1 MLSSGIPMA
10 WAFQCKTTPV
20 IMGILNV
27 TPDSFSDGGRYRSV
41 EEAVH
46 HARLMIEEGAD
57 IIDVGGESTRP
68 FSEPVAEKEE
78 LHRVIPVIERLHEI
92 PGAFISVDTYK
103 ANVAREALLAGA
115 DMVNDI
121 SGLTYDDA
129 MAGVIAGND
138 AHAVIMHIKGTPR
151 NMQENP
157 RYDDVIGE
165 ISGFLQE
172 RVEYAVRSGIDREK
186 IVIDPGIGFGKRIE
200 DNLRILKM
208 LGTFRDL
215 GRPVLIGTSMKSF
228 IGKITDMP
236 LEERVEGTLA
246 SLAVAIMNGADVL
259 RVHDVRRAKKVLK
272 IVKAVMEA

>member
-1 MLSSGIPMA
+1 MA

-41 EEAVH
+41 EEAVD

-68 FSEPVAEKEE
+68 YSEPVAEKEE

-103 ANVAREALLAGA
+103 ASVAREALKAGA

-121 SGLTYDDA
+121 SGLTYDNA
-129 MAGVIAGND
+129 MAGVIAEND
-138 AHAVIMHIKGTPR
+138 AYTVIMHIKGTPR

-165 ISGFLQE
+165 IREFLHE
-172 RVEYAVRSGIDREK
+172 RVEYAVLSGVDREK
-186 IVIDPGIGFGKRIE
+186 IVVDPGIGFGKRVE

-208 LGTFRDL
+208 LDAFKEL
-215 GRPVLIGTSMKSF
+215 GRPVLVGTSMKSF

-259 RVHDVRRAKKVLK
+259 RVHDVRRARKVLK

>member
-1 MLSSGIPMA
+1 
-10 WAFQCKTTPV
+10 
-20 IMGILNV
+20 
-27 TPDSFSDGGRYRSV
+27 
-41 EEAVH
+41 
-46 HARLMIEEGAD
+46 
-57 IIDVGGESTRP
+57 
-68 FSEPVAEKEE
+68 
-78 LHRVIPVIERLHEI
+78 
-92 PGAFISVDTYK
+92 
-103 ANVAREALLAGA
+103 
-115 DMVNDI
+115 MVNDI

-129 MAGVIAGND
+129 MAGVIAEND

-165 ISGFLQE
+165 IKGFLRE
-172 RVEYAVRSGIDREK
+172 RVEYAVRNGVDREK
-186 IVIDPGIGFGKRIE
+186 IVVDPGIGFGKRVE

-208 LGTFRDL
+208 LADFKEL

-228 IGKITDMP
+228 IGKLTDMP

-272 IVKAVMEA
+272 IVKAVMDA

>member
-1 MLSSGIPMA
+1 MLSSEIPMA
-10 WAFQCKTTPV
+10 RALRHKTTPV

-41 EEAVH
+41 EEALD
-46 HARLMIEEGAD
+46 HARLMIDEGAG

-78 LHRVIPVIERLHEI
+78 LHRVIPVIERLHDM

-103 ANVAREALLAGA
+103 ANVAREALKAGA
-115 DMVNDI
+115 DMINDI

-129 MAGVIAGND
+129 MAGVIAEHD

-165 ISGFLQE
+165 ITGFLRE
-172 RVEYAVRSGIDREK
+172 RVEYAVRSGVDREK
-186 IVIDPGIGFGKRIE
+186 IIVDPGIGFGKRVE

-208 LGTFRDL
+208 LAVFKGL

-228 IGKITDMP
+228 IGKLTDMP

-259 RVHDVRRAKKVLK
+259 RVHDVRRTNKVLK

>member
-27 TPDSFSDGGRYRSV
+27 TPDSFSDGGRHRST
-41 EEAVH
+41 EDAVD

-103 ANVAREALLAGA
+103 ANVAREALKAGA

-157 RYDDVIGE
+157 WYDDVVGE
-165 ISGFLQE
+165 ISAFLHE
-172 RVEYAVRSGIDREK
+172 RVEYAVRSGVDREK
-186 IVIDPGIGFGKRIE
+186 IVIDPGIGFGKRVE

-208 LGTFRDL
+208 LRAFHEL

>member
-1 MLSSGIPMA
+1 MA
-10 WAFQCKTTPV
+10 RSLRRKTTPV

-27 TPDSFSDGGRYRSV
+27 TPDSFSDGGRHRSV
-41 EEAVH
+41 GEAID

-68 FSEPVAEKEE
+68 FSEPVTEKEE
-78 LHRVIPVIERLHEI
+78 LHRVIPVIERLRDI

-129 MAGVIAGND
+129 MAGVIAEND

-165 ISGFLQE
+165 IKGFLRE
-172 RVEYAVRSGIDREK
+172 RVEYAVRNGVDREK
-186 IVIDPGIGFGKRIE
+186 IVVDPGIGFGKRVE

-208 LGTFRDL
+208 LADFKEL

-228 IGKITDMP
+228 IGKLTDMP

-272 IVKAVMEA
+272 IVKAVMDA

>member
-1 MLSSGIPMA
+1 MA
-10 WAFQCKTTPV
+10 RALRCNSAPV

-27 TPDSFSDGGRYRSV
+27 TPDSFSDGGRHQSL
-41 EEAVH
+41 EETLD
-46 HARLMIEEGAD
+46 HARLMVEEGAD

-68 FSEPVAEKEE
+68 YSEPVTEKEE
-78 LHRVIPVIERLHEI
+78 LHRVIPVIERLQGV
-92 PGAFISVDTYK
+92 PGVLISVDTYK
-103 ANVAREALLAGA
+103 ANVAREALNAGA

-129 MAGVIAGND
+129 MAGIIAEKD
-138 AHAVIMHIKGTPR
+138 AYAVIMHIKGTPR

-157 RYDDVIGE
+157 HYDDVIGE
-165 ISGFLQE
+165 IRGFLHD
-172 RVEYAVRSGIDREK
+172 RIDYAVRMGIGKEK
-186 IVIDPGIGFGKRIE
+186 VVIDPGIGFGKRLE

-208 LGTFRDL
+208 LRDFKDL
-215 GRPVLIGTSMKSF
+215 GSPVLIGTSMKSF

-246 SLAVAIMNGADVL
+246 SLAVALMNGADIL

>member
-1 MLSSGIPMA
+1 MA

-41 EEAVH
+41 EEAVD

-68 FSEPVAEKEE
+68 FSEPVTEKEE

-129 MAGVIAGND
+129 MAGVIAEND

-165 ISGFLQE
+165 ISAFLHE
-172 RVEYAVRSGIDREK
+172 RVEYAVLSGVDREK
-186 IVIDPGIGFGKRIE
+186 IVIDPGIGFGKRVE

-208 LGTFRDL
+208 LGAFKEL

-228 IGKITDMP
+228 IGKLTDMP

-246 SLAVAIMNGADVL
+246 SLAVATMNGADVL

>member
-1 MLSSGIPMA
+1 MDT
-10 WAFQCKTTPV
+10 CKAT
-20 IMGILNV
+20 
-27 TPDSFSDGGRYRSV
+27 
-41 EEAVH
+41 
-46 HARLMIEEGAD
+46 
-57 IIDVGGESTRP
+57 
-68 FSEPVAEKEE
+68 
-78 LHRVIPVIERLHEI
+78 
-92 PGAFISVDTYK
+92 
-103 ANVAREALLAGA
+103 VAREALKAGA
-115 DMVNDI
+115 HMVNDI
-121 SGLTYDDA
+121 SGLTYDEA
-129 MAGVIAGND
+129 MAGVIAEYD
-138 AHAVIMHIKGTPR
+138 AHAVTMHIKGTPR

-165 ISGFLQE
+165 IREFLHE

-186 IVIDPGIGFGKRIE
+186 IVVDPGIGFGKRVE

-208 LGTFRDL
+208 IGAFREL

-228 IGKITDMP
+228 IGKLTDMP

>member
-27 TPDSFSDGGRYRSV
+27 TPDSFSDGGRHRST
-41 EEAVH
+41 EDAVD

-78 LHRVIPVIERLHEI
+78 IRRVIPVIERLHEI

-103 ANVAREALLAGA
+103 ANVAREALKAGA

-157 RYDDVIGE
+157 WYDDVVGE
-165 ISGFLQE
+165 ISAFLHE
-172 RVEYAVRSGIDREK
+172 RVEYAVRSGVDREK
-186 IVIDPGIGFGKRIE
+186 IVIDPGIGFGKRVE

-208 LGTFRDL
+208 LAAFKEL

-228 IGKITDMP
+228 IGKLTDMP

-259 RVHDVRRAKKVLK
+259 RVHDVRRANKVLK
-272 IVKAVMEA
+272 IVKAVMDA

>member
-1 MLSSGIPMA
+1 MLSSEIPMA
-10 WAFQCKTTPV
+10 RALRRKTTPV

-27 TPDSFSDGGRYRSV
+27 TPDSFSDGGKYRSV
-41 EEAVH
+41 EEALD
-46 HARLMIEEGAD
+46 HARLMIDEGAE
-57 IIDVGGESTRP
+57 IIDIGGESTRP

-78 LHRVIPVIERLHEI
+78 LHRVIPVIERLHDI

-103 ANVAREALLAGA
+103 ANVAREALKAGA

-121 SGLTYDDA
+121 SGLTHDDA
-129 MAGVIAGND
+129 MAGVIAEYD
-138 AHAVIMHIKGTPR
+138 AHAVIMHIRGTPR

-165 ISGFLQE
+165 IRGFLHE
-172 RVEYAVRSGIDREK
+172 RVEYAVRSGVDREK
-186 IVIDPGIGFGKRIE
+186 IIVDPGIGFGKRVE

-208 LGTFRDL
+208 LAAFKEL

-228 IGKITDMP
+228 IGKLTDMP

-259 RVHDVRRAKKVLK
+259 RVHDVRRANKVLK
-272 IVKAVMEA
+272 IVKAVMDA

>member
-27 TPDSFSDGGRYRSV
+27 TPDSFSDGGRHRST
-41 EEAVH
+41 EDAVD

-78 LHRVIPVIERLHEI
+78 IRRVIPVIERLHEI

-103 ANVAREALLAGA
+103 ANVAREALKVGA

-157 RYDDVIGE
+157 WYDDVVGE
-165 ISGFLQE
+165 ISAFLHE
-172 RVEYAVRSGIDREK
+172 RVEYAVRSGVDREK
-186 IVIDPGIGFGKRIE
+186 IVIDPGIGFGKRVE

-208 LGTFRDL
+208 LRAFHEL

-228 IGKITDMP
+228 IGKLTDMP

-259 RVHDVRRAKKVLK
+259 RVHDVRGAKKVLK
-272 IVKAVMEA
+272 IVKAVMDA

>member
-27 TPDSFSDGGRYRSV
+27 TPDSFSDGGRHRST
-41 EEAVH
+41 EDAVD

-78 LHRVIPVIERLHEI
+78 IRRVIPVIERLHEI

-103 ANVAREALLAGA
+103 ANVAREALKAGA

-157 RYDDVIGE
+157 WYDDVVGE
-165 ISGFLQE
+165 ISAFLHE
-172 RVEYAVRSGIDREK
+172 RVEYAVRSGVDREK
-186 IVIDPGIGFGKRIE
+186 IVIDPGIGFGKRVE

-208 LGTFRDL
+208 LRAFHEL

-228 IGKITDMP
+228 IGKLTDMP

-259 RVHDVRRAKKVLK
+259 RVHDVRGAKKVLK
-272 IVKAVMEA
+272 IVKAVMDA

>member
-41 EEAVH
+41 EEAVD

-68 FSEPVAEKEE
+68 YSEPVAEKEE

-103 ANVAREALLAGA
+103 ASVAREALKAGA

-121 SGLTYDDA
+121 SGLTYDNA
-129 MAGVIAGND
+129 MAGVIAEND
-138 AHAVIMHIKGTPR
+138 AYTVIMHIKGTPR

-165 ISGFLQE
+165 IREFLHE
-172 RVEYAVRSGIDREK
+172 RVEYAVLSGVDREK
-186 IVIDPGIGFGKRIE
+186 IVVDPGIGFGKRVE

-208 LGTFRDL
+208 LDAFKEL
-215 GRPVLIGTSMKSF
+215 GRPVLVGTSMKSF

-259 RVHDVRRAKKVLK
+259 RVHDVRRARKVLK

>member
-1 MLSSGIPMA
+1 MA

-27 TPDSFSDGGRYRSV
+27 TPDSFSDGGRHRST
-41 EEAVH
+41 EDAVD

-78 LHRVIPVIERLHEI
+78 IRRVIPVIERLHEI

-103 ANVAREALLAGA
+103 ANVAREALKAGA

-157 RYDDVIGE
+157 WYDDVVGE
-165 ISGFLQE
+165 ISAFLHE
-172 RVEYAVRSGIDREK
+172 RVEYAVRSGVDREK
-186 IVIDPGIGFGKRIE
+186 IVIDPGIGFGKRVE

-208 LGTFRDL
+208 LAAFKEL

-228 IGKITDMP
+228 IGKLTDMP

-259 RVHDVRRAKKVLK
+259 RVHDVRRANKVLK
-272 IVKAVMEA
+272 IVKAVMDA

>member
-27 TPDSFSDGGRYRSV
+27 TPDSFSDGGRHRST
-41 EEAVH
+41 EDAVD

-103 ANVAREALLAGA
+103 ANVAREALKAGA

-138 AHAVIMHIKGTPR
+138 AHAVIMHIKGKPR
-151 NMQENP
+151 DMQENP
-157 RYDDVIGE
+157 RYDDVVGE
-165 ISGFLQE
+165 ISAFLHE
-172 RVEYAVRSGIDREK
+172 RVEYAVRSGVDREK
-186 IVIDPGIGFGKRIE
+186 IVIDPGIGFGKRVE

-208 LGTFRDL
+208 LRAFHEL

>member
-10 WAFQCKTTPV
+10 WALRCKTTPV

-27 TPDSFSDGGRYRSV
+27 TPDSFSDGGRHWSV
-41 EEAVH
+41 EDALG
-46 HARLMIEEGAD
+46 HARLMIEEGAE

-68 FSEPVAEKEE
+68 FSEPVTEKEE
-78 LHRVIPVIERLHEI
+78 LHRVLPVIERLHEI
-92 PGAFISVDTYK
+92 PGAFISVDTCK
-103 ANVAREALLAGA
+103 ATVAREALKAGA
-115 DMVNDI
+115 HMVNDI
-121 SGLTYDDA
+121 SGLTYDEA
-129 MAGVIAGND
+129 MAGVIAEYD

-165 ISGFLQE
+165 IREFLHE

-186 IVIDPGIGFGKRIE
+186 IVVDPGIGFGKRVE

-208 LGTFRDL
+208 IGAFREL

-228 IGKITDMP
+228 IGKLTDMP

>member
-27 TPDSFSDGGRYRSV
+27 TPDSFSDGGRHRST
-41 EEAVH
+41 EDAVD

-78 LHRVIPVIERLHEI
+78 IRRVIPVIERLHDI

-103 ANVAREALLAGA
+103 ANVAREALKAGA

-157 RYDDVIGE
+157 WYDDVVGE
-165 ISGFLQE
+165 ISAFLHE
-172 RVEYAVRSGIDREK
+172 RVEYAVRSGVDREK
-186 IVIDPGIGFGKRIE
+186 IVIDPGIGFGKRVE

-208 LGTFRDL
+208 LRAFHEL

-228 IGKITDMP
+228 IGKLTDMP

-259 RVHDVRRAKKVLK
+259 RVHDVRGAKKVLK
-272 IVKAVMEA
+272 IVKAVMDA